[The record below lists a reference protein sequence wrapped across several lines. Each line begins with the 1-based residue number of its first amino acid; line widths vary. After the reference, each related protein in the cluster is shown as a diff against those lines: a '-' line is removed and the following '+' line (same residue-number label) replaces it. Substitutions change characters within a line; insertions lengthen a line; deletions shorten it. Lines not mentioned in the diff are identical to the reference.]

1 MKRTL
6 AVLLGSLMILS
17 ACSSGEDTAEESGQE
32 TADESSE
39 QNPEEAAETSS
50 DASSDEEGNL
60 TSADLISS
68 AVENSDSVT
77 SYEAAQTINITNADD
92 ESTIRTIM
100 TYGEQNEF
108 KLSVNNNGDI
118 LTHYVVDGDHFIYQN
133 NEILNSDE
141 TMEAEG
147 GDYQTI
153 VSSLENYPEGEVSE
167 LEEGYAVTVNIEDAS
182 AFGNGLDEETASA
195 IEAADSINGTLQLY
209 FNADHVFTGS
219 ELEADIVSEGEE
231 INVHSTVDY
240 TDIGNIEM
248 IEKPHNMSE

>member
-1 MKRTL
+1 
-6 AVLLGSLMILS
+6 
-17 ACSSGEDTAEESGQE
+17 
-32 TADESSE
+32 
-39 QNPEEAAETSS
+39 
-50 DASSDEEGNL
+50 
-60 TSADLISS
+60 
-68 AVENSDSVT
+68 
-77 SYEAAQTINITNADD
+77 
-92 ESTIRTIM
+92 M

-182 AFGNGLDEETASA
+182 AFGNVLDEETASA